1 MEYSILIID
10 DDSDLHVV
18 IADMLTGYGY
28 RVTSAFSAEEA
39 FELLSKNT
47 YHLIL
52 LDINLPDSDGF
63 ALCKEL
69 RTVSTV
75 PVIFASARTSEDD
88 RISGYEI
95 GGDDYLPKPYSMK
108 ELLAHVQAILRRTYG
123 FSEEEKVLS
132 FGDICVNMTSRTVTK
147 KGQTVAL
154 SLREFDLLAFLCEH
168 KNQAMPKEKILTSV
182 WGAFMTSEA
191 STLTVHM
198 RWLREKLEE
207 DPADPKYLKTVY
219 KVGYTRRPRGS
230 GLRSDHP
237 RAYRPLRPPAAA
249 VQERLLRRD
258 LSDGGNGQPLRHH
271 ASRQREHPAAG
282 GRVENPQGPALG
294 RRDGDAAL

>member
-10 DDSDLHVV
+10 DDRDLHMV
-18 IADMLTGYGY
+18 IADMLAGYGY
-28 RVTSAFSAEEA
+28 KVSSAFSAEEA
-39 FELLSKNT
+39 FDLLSKNT
-47 YHLIL
+47 YHLLL

-69 RTVSTV
+69 RAVSTV

-108 ELLAHVQAILRRTYG
+108 ELLVHVQALIRRTYG
-123 FSEEEKVLS
+123 FTEEEKIVS
-132 FGDICVNMTSRTVTK
+132 FGTVTVNMTSRAVTRN
-147 KGQTVAL
+147 GQNVPL

-198 RWLREKLEE
+198 RWLREKLED
-207 DPADPKYLKTVY
+207 DPADPKFLKTVY
-219 KVGYTRRPRGS
+219 KVGYMLEVP
-230 GLRSDHP
+230 
-237 RAYRPLRPPAAA
+237 
-249 VQERLLRRD
+249 E
-258 LSDGGNGQPLRHH
+258 
-271 ASRQREHPAAG
+271 
-282 GRVENPQGPALG
+282 
-294 RRDGDAAL
+294 DA